1 MLLTGEEKRGRRET
15 VTWEQIEAY
24 LAQLGEKGCSAQT
37 LSSYRWDLR
46 SFWESLPQGELDR
59 FTVLRWQEQMRE
71 KGYRLSTIKHRVSS
85 ANRLLAY
92 LGLWEFQSEPPAQT
106 GSQQQPQLTR
116 REYLQ
121 LLRAARSQGKTR
133 TYLLIKVFACTGMP
147 INNLEQLTVESLDD
161 PELPESLAKELREFA
176 GEQGLT
182 AGPVFVARS
191 GQGMG
196 WAPRKITRQI

>member
-15 VTWEQIEAY
+15 VTWELIEAY

-85 ANRLLAY
+85 ANRLL
-92 LGLWEFQSEPPAQT
+92 GLY
-106 GSQQQPQLTR
+106 G
-116 REYLQ
+116 
-121 LLRAARSQGKTR
+121 RSWSHQRWRWAGGKFR
-133 TYLLIKVFACTGMP
+133 
-147 INNLEQLTVESLDD
+147 
-161 PELPESLAKELREFA
+161 
-176 GEQGLT
+176 
-182 AGPVFVARS
+182 
-191 GQGMG
+191 
-196 WAPRKITRQI
+196 